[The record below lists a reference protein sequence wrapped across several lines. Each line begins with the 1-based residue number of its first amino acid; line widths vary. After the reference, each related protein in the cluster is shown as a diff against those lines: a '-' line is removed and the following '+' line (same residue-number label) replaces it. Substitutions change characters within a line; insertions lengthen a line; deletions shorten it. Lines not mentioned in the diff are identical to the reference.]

1 MRIWAGLIG
10 LGLMA
15 GGCMPTLEEEEAFRR
30 GKDARFTCD
39 AAKVQSMIGQ
49 VATQALGG
57 EAVRT
62 AGART
67 MRWIAPDSAYTMDY
81 RTDRL
86 NVHVDARNRITKIN
100 CG

>member
-1 MRIWAGLIG
+1 MRVWAGLIA

-15 GGCMPTLEEEEAFRR
+15 GGCMPKDEEIPTRE
-30 GKDARFTCD
+30 DPRFTCD
-39 AAKVQSMIGQ
+39 ARKVQTMIGQ
-49 VATQALGG
+49 TATQALGG
-57 EAVRT
+57 EAVRA

-86 NVHVDARNRITKIN
+86 NIHLDARNRVTKID

>member
-1 MRIWAGLIG
+1 LGRVDRAG
-10 LGLMA
+10 A
-15 GGCMPTLEEEEAFRR
+15 DGGRLHADTGRR
-30 GKDARFTCD
+30 SHSDARDARFTCD

-49 VATQALGG
+49 VATRRSGG

-67 MRWIAPDSAYTMDY
+67 MRRIEPDSAYTMDY
-81 RTDRL
+81 RPDRL
-86 NVHVDARNRITKIN
+86 NIHVDARGRVTKIN

>member
-1 MRIWAGLIG
+1 VKLMRIWAGLVV

-15 GGCMPTLEEEEAFRR
+15 GGCMPQEEEIQTRE
-30 GKDARFTCD
+30 DPRFTCD
-39 AAKVQSMIGQ
+39 ARKVQTMIGQ
-49 VATQALGG
+49 TATQALGG

-67 MRWIAPDSAYTMDY
+67 MRWISPGGAYTMDY

-86 NVHVDARNRITKIN
+86 NIHLDGQNRVTKID

>member
-1 MRIWAGLIG
+1 LIG

-15 GGCMPTLEEEEAFRR
+15 GACMPMEE
-30 GKDARFTCD
+30 DAVPTRDDPRFTCD
-39 AAKVQSMIGQ
+39 AGKVQSMIGQ
-49 VATQALGG
+49 AATQALGG

-67 MRWIAPDSAYTMDY
+67 MRWIAPDSAYTTDY

-86 NVHVDARNRITKIN
+86 NIHLDARNRVTKIN

>member
-1 MRIWAGLIG
+1 MRKWAGLIG
-10 LGLMA
+10 LGLLA
-15 GGCMPTLEEEEAFRR
+15 AACTPTLAEEDVPTR
-30 GKDARFTCD
+30 DDPRFTCN
-39 AAKVQSMIGQ
+39 AAKVQPMIGQ

-67 MRWIAPDSAYTMDY
+67 MRWIAPDSAYTTDY

-86 NVHVDARNRITKIN
+86 NIHLDARNRVTKIN

>member
-1 MRIWAGLIG
+1 MRVAAGLIG
-10 LGLMA
+10 LGLMM
-15 GGCMPTLEEEEAFRR
+15 GGCMPTLEDEEIPTRE
-30 GKDARFTCD
+30 DPRFTCD

-49 VATQALGG
+49 TATQALGG

-67 MRWIAPDSAYTMDY
+67 MRWIAPGSAYTMDY

-86 NVHVDARNRITKIN
+86 IIHLDGRYVITKID

>member
-1 MRIWAGLIG
+1 MRMWAGLIG
-10 LGLMA
+10 LGLMM
-15 GGCMPTLEEEEAFRR
+15 GGCMPTLDDEDVPARE
-30 GKDARFTCD
+30 DSRFTCD
-39 AAKVQSMIGQ
+39 AAKVQAMIGQ
-49 VATQALGG
+49 TATQALGG

-67 MRWIAPDSAYTMDY
+67 MRWIAPDSAYTMDF

-86 NVHVDARNRITKIN
+86 NIHLDARNRVTKIN